1 MGGGAPGAPA
11 AMSEP
16 WLALAIGAG
25 TAGLLGAAAIL
36 RPAGPLD
43 RENYAGRTVPTM
55 LGIALVG
62 GIMAGVFLGRPS
74 RIAMPRAEMV
84 ALVAIGGLFAVGTL
98 DDLVAEG
105 PRGLLGHLRS
115 MARGR
120 PTTGI
125 LKLLAGVG
133 AGVAA
138 ALAIGGS
145 GVRMAAAAVLVAT
158 SVNLLNALDVRP
170 GRALKTAVLAMVATL
185 PTLWGSGAGAIVAAA
200 VGAGAGALPYDL
212 RERGM
217 LGDGGSNP
225 LGFVVG
231 LALALVLTTPWLVVA
246 AALAL
251 VLQVAAETVT
261 LSRLIDAAPPLAWLD
276 RLGRR
281 PA

>member
-1 MGGGAPGAPA
+1 
-11 AMSEP
+11 
-16 WLALAIGAG
+16 
-25 TAGLLGAAAIL
+25 
-36 RPAGPLD
+36 
-43 RENYAGRTVPTM
+43 M

-62 GIMAGVFLGRPS
+62 GVLAGVFFARPS
-74 RIAMPRAEMV
+74 GIARSRVETV
-84 ALVAIGGLFAVGTL
+84 ALLGIAGLFAVGTL
-98 DDLVAEG
+98 DDLVARG

-115 MARGR
+115 LARGR

-145 GVRMAAAAVLVAT
+145 AVRVTAAAVLVAT

-170 GRALKTAVLAMVATL
+170 GRALKTAGLVMLATL
-185 PTLWGSGAGAIVAAA
+185 PTLWGSGVGAIVAAA
-200 VGAGAGALPYDL
+200 VGAGAGVLPYDL
-212 RERGM
+212 RERSM

-231 LALALVLTTPWLVVA
+231 LALALVLTTPWLVA
-246 AALAL
+246 AAAVAL

-261 LSRLIDAAPPLAWLD
+261 LTRLIDAAPPLAWLD

-281 PA
+281 PAPSGG

>member
-1 MGGGAPGAPA
+1 
-11 AMSEP
+11 
-16 WLALAIGAG
+16 
-25 TAGLLGAAAIL
+25 
-36 RPAGPLD
+36 
-43 RENYAGRTVPTM
+43 
-55 LGIALVG
+55 
-62 GIMAGVFLGRPS
+62 
-74 RIAMPRAEMV
+74 
-84 ALVAIGGLFAVGTL
+84 
-98 DDLVAEG
+98 
-105 PRGLLGHLRS
+105 

-170 GRALKTAVLAMVATL
+170 GRALKTAVLAMLATL

>member
-1 MGGGAPGAPA
+1 
-11 AMSEP
+11 MSEP

-25 TAGLLGAAAIL
+25 TAAALGAAAL
-36 RPAGPLD
+36 LWPVGPFT
-43 RENYAGRTVPTM
+43 RENHAGRAVPAM

-62 GIMAGVFLGRPS
+62 GVLAGVFLARPS
-74 RIAMPRAEMV
+74 GIARSRVETV
-84 ALVAIGGLFAVGTL
+84 ALLGIAVLFAVGTL
-98 DDLVAEG
+98 DDLVARG

-115 MARGR
+115 LARGR

-145 GVRMAAAAVLVAT
+145 AVRVTAAAVLVAT

-170 GRALKTAVLAMVATL
+170 GRALKTAGLVMLATL
-185 PTLWGSGAGAIVAAA
+185 PTLWGSGVGAIVAAA
-200 VGAGAGALPYDL
+200 VGAGAGVLPYDL
-212 RERGM
+212 RERSM

-231 LALALVLTTPWLVVA
+231 LALALVLTTPWLVA
-246 AALAL
+246 AAAVAL

-276 RLGRR
+276 RLGRVGE
-281 PA
+281 

>member
-1 MGGGAPGAPA
+1 
-11 AMSEP
+11 MSEP
-16 WLALAIGAG
+16 WVALAIGAG
-25 TAGLLGAAAIL
+25 TAGLLGAAAVL
-36 RPAGPLD
+36 WPVGPLT
-43 RENYAGRTVPTM
+43 RENHAGRTVPAV

-62 GIMAGVFLGRPS
+62 GIMAGALLARPS
-74 RIAMPRAEMV
+74 GIAMPRAEMV

-98 DDLVAEG
+98 DDLVTRG

-133 AGVAA
+133 AGVVF
-138 ALAIGGS
+138 ALAVGGS
-145 GVRMAAAAVLVAT
+145 GVRVAAAAVLVAT

-170 GRALKTAVLAMVATL
+170 GRALKTAGLIMLATL
-185 PTLWGSGAGAIVAAA
+185 PTLWGSGAGAVVAAA
-200 VGAGAGALPYDL
+200 VGAGAGVLPYDL

-231 LALALVLTTPWLVVA
+231 LALALVLTTPWLVASA
-246 AALAL
+246 AVAL
-251 VLQVAAETVT
+251 VMQVAAETVT
-261 LSRLIDAAPPLAWLD
+261 LSALIDAAPPLAWLD

-281 PA
+281 RAPTGE